1 MKLTRLVGFIFVAV
15 LAMSLTAVSAAVAS
29 PPEFNPGTLNIF
41 TSESGSGTL
50 ETSSGTVV
58 SCLTD
63 LSTGEVTGPKTVGGV
78 VVTFHNCSSKNS
90 SEGCSVKSTNGP
102 NSSLIITSPL
112 DGELGSVKSTES
124 SSGVGLLLL
133 PTSGTVFVTLEGV
146 CLPVSPSPVDGS
158 VVGEVTPV
166 NGPSSKDGNLIFL
179 GSPKGKQKIK
189 EIIVLGVTVKPTL
202 KALGLLESNE
212 ITSDL
217 ILYTNPVIVT

>member
-15 LAMSLTAVSAAVAS
+15 LAMSLMAVSAAVAS

-78 VVTFHNCSSKNS
+78 VVTFHNCSGEKG
-90 SEGCSVKSTNGP
+90 GCSVKSEGGP
-102 NSSLIITSPL
+102 NSSLIITHNL
-112 DGELGSVKSTES
+112 DGELGSVKPTES

-133 PTSGTVFVTLEGV
+133 PTSGTVFVTLEGS
-146 CLPVSPSPVDGS
+146 CLPLSPSPVDGS

-166 NGPSSKDGNLIFL
+166 EGPSSKDGKLIFL
-179 GSPKGKQKIK
+179 GSPKGVQKIK
-189 EIIVLGVTVKPTL
+189 QIIVLGVTVKPTL

-212 ITSDL
+212 VTSDL